1 MTLGRRKLTALM
13 EAGTTRRMG
22 RPPLKRNVAT
32 VMLSFRVPADLV
44 AKIDAAAG
52 ESTRGEWIRKAL
64 EKAVKGTPPSRPDS
78 KMSRSAE

>member
-1 MTLGRRKLTALM
+1 MTALM